1 MPETIDITPRW
12 ADLLPLFVAV
22 LQDGNEEGRAAV
34 SSELR
39 RMAAAADRWNET
51 ADPMLALID
60 DLDQLI
66 EDDEPKSAN
75 RVLRQMR
82 GLIRNEKPDGGQS

>member
-1 MPETIDITPRW
+1 MPEKIDITPRW

-22 LQDGNEEGRAAV
+22 LQDGGEDGRAAV

-51 ADPMLALID
+51 ADQTVKTLRFILADGNSELETQAAYMAA
-60 DLDQLI
+60 DLLKKLEGQL
-66 EDDEPKSAN
+66 
-75 RVLRQMR
+75 
-82 GLIRNEKPDGGQS
+82 